1 MKKLKIILPSKWFCF
16 LLLAITFLVCI
27 HFFLS
32 PHSSKYTGSETTFT
46 GTIMNIEV
54 SGGMLSLEIMGK
66 EKLIGSYFFLTE
78 EEKDSFLVTYS
89 LGDTIYF
96 EGNLVLPSKNSVFNL
111 FNYKEYLERKEIYY
125 LVEIITIQKID
136 SSKNLLYQLKNKIN
150 HHISKYQSSSYL
162 QAFLLG
168 DTSKIDDDILATY
181 QKNGVSHLLAISG
194 MHVSFLSGML
204 LLLFKKIRFSTLIQ
218 YLSVIIFL
226 LFYMILSG
234 NTPSISRAVILF
246 SLISINKVFD
256 LKISTLQLLLITFC
270 LLVINNPN
278 ILFDVGFE
286 YSFLI
291 SFYLIL
297 FQKKLNQDSY
307 LKGLFQISFF
317 SFLVSLPISIFYFYQ
332 VNLFSILLN
341 LVFVPLV
348 SFIIFPL
355 SFLTFLLPFLDSV
368 FSFLTQ
374 FMETLSLF
382 FSNHLSFLLIFRK
395 PHLVWILFYYFFL
408 LLFRYDYKKIGSLG
422 IILLLSYQYFY
433 LFLFPQ
439 TFFIMIDVG
448 QGDSLLIHSNNHTLL
463 VDTGGKIEYKREK
476 WQIRKTKTIA
486 EKTLI
491 PLLKSYGIRKLD
503 YLILTHGH

>member
-256 LKISTLQLLLITFC
+256 LILNTAIKHHVPAENMVKNIIIISDMQ
-270 LLVINNPN
+270 
-278 ILFDVGFE
+278 FDIFDA
-286 YSFLI
+286 
-291 SFYLIL
+291 
-297 FQKKLNQDSY
+297 QN
-307 LKGLFQISFF
+307 QISFTNFIKEKYKKAGYEMPCLIYWNVNNRTMPVAHALNDDNNVKIISGF
-317 SFLVSLPISIFYFYQ
+317 SQ
-332 VNLFSILLN
+332 
-341 LVFVPLV
+341 
-348 SFIIFPL
+348 
-355 SFLTFLLPFLDSV
+355 SV
-368 FSFLTQ
+368 FDTIIKSQAYDPKMAMLDI
-374 FMETLSLF
+374 LNSK
-382 FSNHLSFLLIFRK
+382 IFDKVR
-395 PHLVWILFYYFFL
+395 I
-408 LLFRYDYKKIGSLG
+408 
-422 IILLLSYQYFY
+422 
-433 LFLFPQ
+433 
-439 TFFIMIDVG
+439 
-448 QGDSLLIHSNNHTLL
+448 
-463 VDTGGKIEYKREK
+463 
-476 WQIRKTKTIA
+476 
-486 EKTLI
+486 
-491 PLLKSYGIRKLD
+491 
-503 YLILTHGH
+503 